1 MERLR
6 GRILTHMLRKLAF
19 IFILFSIMSAS
30 STWAFVPVNESVFVN
45 TLSSVQTDIPIGTF
59 ADITVTIK
67 NLTND
72 TISNVT
78 LFQAIPAGIDFISS
92 DSMPDAPYSE
102 DVSYEDISV
111 INQITKQNRVVNWL
125 NVTARNFTMNFDQMP
140 VQDAFSFQ
148 FTINSSIVSASLVIV
163 GARVTYY
170 DFWGDRQQ
178 AISDNTLTYQVT
190 EVPTNEKAKFFPDV
204 TVDEIDYWKVA
215 YVIVISLFV
224 ALISRML
231 YKKRPIEL

>member
-1 MERLR
+1 
-6 GRILTHMLRKLAF
+6 
-19 IFILFSIMSAS
+19 MSAS